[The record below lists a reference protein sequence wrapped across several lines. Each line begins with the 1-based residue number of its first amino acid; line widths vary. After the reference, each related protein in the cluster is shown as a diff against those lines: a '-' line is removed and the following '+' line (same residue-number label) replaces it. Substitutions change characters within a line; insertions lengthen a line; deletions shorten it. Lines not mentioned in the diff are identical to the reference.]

1 MAKDLKSESD
11 EVINPNEIE
20 YSDQQMIGITKHLT
34 QLLDSELNAQDH
46 TPVSD
51 HSHQLENSQDSI
63 IDLSVSTH

>member
-34 QLLDSELNAQDH
+34 QLLDSELNALDH
-46 TPVSD
+46 TLVSD
-51 HSHQLENSQDSI
+51 HSNQLENSQDSI